1 MSFYLTTMFA
11 LPFKHLID
19 GGSAPFPNVP
29 PPDHTRD
36 DAGTPLLLAKILCTV
51 LEGKGIVT
59 LRLRSSLNSRAD
71 PLYMTNINAGLGRK
85 PFGLAGYRYDMID
98 VIGRVRSTVRQL
110 LCNGAPPGPL
120 AQERPTTTPTRWY
133 CHKCQTGPYSIS
145 AQTSCTNVING
156 RQCDHPMCYYCKKE

>member
-1 MSFYLTTMFA
+1 MVGVLLFPTFH
-11 LPFKHLID
+11 LPAMPEMML
-19 GGSAPFPNVP
+19 VP
-29 PPDHTRD
+29 RCCWLRFC
-36 DAGTPLLLAKILCTV
+36 ARFSKV
-51 LEGKGIVT
+51 RGIVT

-85 PFGLAGYRYDMID
+85 PSDLVGYRYDMIN
-98 VIGRVRSTVRQL
+98 VIGRVRSTVRRL

-120 AQERPTTTPTRWY
+120 AQEKPTTTPTRWY
-133 CHKCQTGPYSIS
+133 CHKCQTGPYTIS